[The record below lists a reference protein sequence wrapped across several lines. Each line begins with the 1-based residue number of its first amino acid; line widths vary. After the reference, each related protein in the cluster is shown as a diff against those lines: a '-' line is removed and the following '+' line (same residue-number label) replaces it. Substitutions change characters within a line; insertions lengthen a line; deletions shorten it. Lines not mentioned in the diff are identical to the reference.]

1 MHCHTNATG
10 TPWPLPPCMRA
21 LVPGYDN
28 TCAAASMGEHKRSRL
43 SEVSMSLWIRLCN
56 HTYIHTSLCCKG
68 NVQVSSELVGAAHSP
83 HAVTATITDKHVG
96 ARVRT

>member
-1 MHCHTNATG
+1 
-10 TPWPLPPCMRA
+10 
-21 LVPGYDN
+21 
-28 TCAAASMGEHKRSRL
+28 
-43 SEVSMSLWIRLCN
+43 MSLWIRLCN